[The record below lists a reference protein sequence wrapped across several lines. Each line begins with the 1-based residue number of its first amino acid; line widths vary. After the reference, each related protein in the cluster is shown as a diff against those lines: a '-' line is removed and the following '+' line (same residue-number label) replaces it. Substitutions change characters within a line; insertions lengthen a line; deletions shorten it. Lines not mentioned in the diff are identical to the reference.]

1 MVPDG
6 GPDPKDAGAMSK
18 IDLVG
23 TCVNQHGITLR
34 QFAVQ
39 SVLGHFTIEVPE
51 GYEINEIIGQ
61 GAFGNVVSAS
71 SQIVRGMERVA
82 IKKLALLR
90 EQKSDKTLLLTLR
103 ELCFLR
109 ALQHPNIIQLM
120 FAYAGSDGAVYCV
133 TEMLDSDL
141 AKVLNLPGLNLSPLQ
156 IEWMAYQL
164 VRGLAYMHG
173 CGVMHRDLSP
183 RNLLINE
190 ECDLKICDF
199 GMARLEASPDEE
211 FNEGHMSMYVCTRW
225 YRAPELLFS
234 LRYSF
239 KVDVWSAGCIII
251 ELYIKRPFLPG
262 NSSDKQIAL
271 LIENFGL
278 PRYIAKKIESH
289 RVLYFLAN
297 QGLEAGNDTFKGTF
311 PAFLDDNTYRG
322 VIPAEASH
330 SIRCMLHIDADMR
343 ATAEDILKSPYMGK
357 YHNPTEEPEPKRFR
371 EADFGI
377 NQANSTAA
385 NISALIWKELEYHR
399 GKYVDMM
406 PELCKFSV

>member
-1 MVPDG
+1 
-6 GPDPKDAGAMSK
+6 
-18 IDLVG
+18 
-23 TCVNQHGITLR
+23 
-34 QFAVQ
+34 
-39 SVLGHFTIEVPE
+39 
-51 GYEINEIIGQ
+51 
-61 GAFGNVVSAS
+61 
-71 SQIVRGMERVA
+71 
-82 IKKLALLR
+82 
-90 EQKSDKTLLLTLR
+90 
-103 ELCFLR
+103 
-109 ALQHPNIIQLM
+109 
-120 FAYAGSDGAVYCV
+120 
-133 TEMLDSDL
+133 
-141 AKVLNLPGLNLSPLQ
+141 
-156 IEWMAYQL
+156 
-164 VRGLAYMHG
+164 
-173 CGVMHRDLSP
+173 
-183 RNLLINE
+183 
-190 ECDLKICDF
+190 
-199 GMARLEASPDEE
+199 MARLEASPDEE